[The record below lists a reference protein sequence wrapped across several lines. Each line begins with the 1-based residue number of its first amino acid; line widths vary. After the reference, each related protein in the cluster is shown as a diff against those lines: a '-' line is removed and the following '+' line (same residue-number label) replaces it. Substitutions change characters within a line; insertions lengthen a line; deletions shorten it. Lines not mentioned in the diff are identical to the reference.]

1 MAFKLRNQN
10 VKRVVGG
17 KHPFA
22 HSDATAHDHPH
33 GGVSDIPTISQR
45 QTTINQTAPS
55 SDELV
60 YDVVTPNLMQVDTSE
75 EGVSAYN
82 ALTPEQ
88 RAEQDRKFIEIN
100 DRRAAEA
107 AAQTEQNRL
116 TAISEQR
123 QSGGSETTIDTNE
136 AAISDTSISQQ
147 KANQADVEF
156 NESQI
161 RQGVKDLVAIDA
173 IKMGNQFRNDYLN
186 EIPFANQQSAQSTA
200 EALNRQQAGVY
211 ATLVGSGAYTPEEAI
226 KFINNEFGTSHY
238 KHKIHNIKDVFKGMN
253 QGNRFG
259 KGDNV
264 ITMENLTTNVRNI
277 YKDKKFDFTNKKKK
291 VGEET
296 IVPIYSGMNVS
307 EYAQLV
313 RDNYAKNRQ

>member
-1 MAFKLRNQN
+1 MAFKLRNKN

-107 AAQTEQNRL
+107 EAQTEQNRL
-116 TAISEQR
+116 AAISQQR

-147 KANQADVEF
+147 KATQADVEF
-156 NESQI
+156 NENQI
-161 RQGVKDLVAIDA
+161 RQGVKELVAIDA

-186 EIPFANQQSAQSTA
+186 EIPFANQQSAQNTS
-200 EALNRQQAGVY
+200 EALNRQQAGIY
-211 ATLVGSGAYTPEEAI
+211 ATLVGSGAYTPEEATN
-226 KFINNEFGTSHY
+226 FINKEFGSSHY
-238 KHKIHNIKDVFKGMN
+238 KHKLQNIKNVFKSMN
-253 QGNRFG
+253 RGSGFG
-259 KGDNV
+259 GGDNT
-264 ITMENLTTNVRNI
+264 ITMENLTANTRGI
-277 YKDKKFDFTNKKKK
+277 YKDKKFDFSKKKKK
-291 VGEET
+291 VGEES

-313 RDNYAKNRQ
+313 RENYAKNRQ